1 MGGGGSVEVK
11 ETETQKA
18 QAEVAESMWELYQQE
33 LAPYE
38 DVFIQDVNKMNNPL
52 AYQKAAGDTNMSYSS
67 QFSDARDNAANSL
80 TSAGVNPNSGKFG
93 TSQNSLTRQQA
104 FQENDAINQAQSS
117 QADQYVG
124 GLEDALAIGS
134 GESAQNMSA
143 LDSLSNASNKAAI
156 SDARSAETASLAQPD
171 ALSGK
176 FRNPGRDGRC
186 RVLSLKIF
194 MRFTW
199 DMQTIRWPKSRV
211 RPGKTG
217 RHVMSRC

>member
-1 MGGGGSVEVK
+1 MVQKKREVIMGGGGSVEVK

-52 AYQKAAGDTNMSYSS
+52 AYQKAAGNTNMSYSS

-93 TSQNSLTRQQA
+93 TTQNSLTRQQA

-171 ALSGK
+171 ALSLANSG
-176 FRNPGRDGRC
+176 
-186 RVLSLKIF
+186 
-194 MRFTW
+194 
-199 DMQTIRWPKSRV
+199 IRAGMGGVGFYHSRY
-211 RPGKTG
+211 
-217 RHVMSRC
+217 S

>member
-80 TSAGVNPNSGKFG
+80 TSVGVNPNSGKFG
-93 TSQNSLTRQQA
+93 TTQNSLTRQQA

-171 ALSGK
+171 ALSLANSG
-176 FRNPGRDGRC
+176 
-186 RVLSLKIF
+186 
-194 MRFTW
+194 
-199 DMQTIRWPKSRV
+199 IRAGMGGVGFYHSRY
-211 RPGKTG
+211 
-217 RHVMSRC
+217 S

>member
-1 MGGGGSVEVK
+1 MIMGGGGSVEVK

-80 TSAGVNPNSGKFG
+80 TSAGVNPSSGKFG
-93 TSQNSLTRQQA
+93 TTQNSLTRQQA

-134 GESAQNMSA
+134 GESTQNMSA

-171 ALSGK
+171 ALSLANSG
-176 FRNPGRDGRC
+176 
-186 RVLSLKIF
+186 
-194 MRFTW
+194 
-199 DMQTIRWPKSRV
+199 IRAGMGGVGFYHSRY
-211 RPGKTG
+211 
-217 RHVMSRC
+217 S

>member
-93 TSQNSLTRQQA
+93 TTQNSLTRQQA

-117 QADQYVG
+117 QGDQYVG

-134 GESAQNMSA
+134 G
-143 LDSLSNASNKAAI
+143 
-156 SDARSAETASLAQPD
+156 
-171 ALSGK
+171 
-176 FRNPGRDGRC
+176 
-186 RVLSLKIF
+186 
-194 MRFTW
+194 
-199 DMQTIRWPKSRV
+199 
-211 RPGKTG
+211 
-217 RHVMSRC
+217 

>member
-67 QFSDARDNAANSL
+67 QFSDARDNAANSM

-93 TSQNSLTRQQA
+93 TTQNSLTRQQA

-117 QADQYVG
+117 QADQYVD

-171 ALSGK
+171 ALSLANSG
-176 FRNPGRDGRC
+176 
-186 RVLSLKIF
+186 
-194 MRFTW
+194 
-199 DMQTIRWPKSRV
+199 IRAGMGGVGFYHSRY
-211 RPGKTG
+211 
-217 RHVMSRC
+217 S

>member
-1 MGGGGSVEVK
+1 MGGGGSVEVE

-18 QAEVAESMWELYQQE
+18 QAEVAESMWELYQQK

-93 TSQNSLTRQQA
+93 TTQNSLTRQQA

-171 ALSGK
+171 ALSLA
-176 FRNPGRDGRC
+176 N
-186 RVLSLKIF
+186 SA
-194 MRFTW
+194 
-199 DMQTIRWPKSRV
+199 IRAGMGGVGLYNSRY
-211 RPGKTG
+211 
-217 RHVMSRC
+217 S